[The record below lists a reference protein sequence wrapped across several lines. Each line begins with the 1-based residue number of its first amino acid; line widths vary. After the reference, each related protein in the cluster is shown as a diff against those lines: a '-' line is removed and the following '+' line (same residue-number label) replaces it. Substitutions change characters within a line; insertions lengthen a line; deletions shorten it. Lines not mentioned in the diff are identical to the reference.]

1 VTEEKKGLVVD
12 VDIKKAILLTSSGEF
27 ISVKLPNKGPIPS
40 IGEEYSFKYSDI
52 PSSSYSKFIKYA
64 ALVAIFLV
72 CFVLTSVKPL
82 TTESLILPQMESY
95 LIVDINP
102 SVELGLDKNEYVRT
116 ATALN
121 KDGEHVLQNNDLIG
135 KPLKVALK
143 QLIDK
148 AIELGYLNTE
158 VESQNIL
165 LTYVPTKAEASTK
178 VDSSELVE
186 EVEKSLVEKNITANV
201 DTITTDENV
210 RKEAN
215 DLGISTGKYV
225 IFRKALENG
234 LDITPEEL
242 QVESLGKA
250 VKKSGGDL
258 RQLLKQA
265 KKEQVTQRKKEKIAE
280 KLKEKIEK
288 EKTIGFKIN
297 KDFRDNID
305 IKTKVVNNIDN
316 LKFDNNQKDRLETS
330 RTEKKKQSNEQKNKN
345 NKTKKKS
352 NKAKDTSYKADDKNI
367 KARSKSKANKKS
379 VKARIKNTN
388 TTNKSIKI
396 IRNK

>member
-1 VTEEKKGLVVD
+1 
-12 VDIKKAILLTSSGEF
+12 
-27 ISVKLPNKGPIPS
+27 
-40 IGEEYSFKYSDI
+40 
-52 PSSSYSKFIKYA
+52 
-64 ALVAIFLV
+64 
-72 CFVLTSVKPL
+72 
-82 TTESLILPQMESY
+82 M
-95 LIVDINP
+95 
-102 SVELGLDKNEYVRT
+102 
-116 ATALN
+116 
-121 KDGEHVLQNNDLIG
+121 
-135 KPLKVALK
+135 
-143 QLIDK
+143 
-148 AIELGYLNTE
+148 
-158 VESQNIL
+158 
-165 LTYVPTKAEASTK
+165 
-178 VDSSELVE
+178 
-186 EVEKSLVEKNITANV
+186 
-201 DTITTDENV
+201 
-210 RKEAN
+210 
-215 DLGISTGKYV
+215 
-225 IFRKALENG
+225 
-234 LDITPEEL
+234 
-242 QVESLGKA
+242 ESLGKA